1 MNLYDGNLAILS
13 SIAFTAAA
21 ALVLGVAAFITLA
34 LLWRLRRA
42 PVAGGLGEMLARHG
56 LDWGRLAAVGSIGE
70 VAAALD
76 RCAECRAKARCAQW
90 IESGERDG
98 YAAFGQNA
106 AFFER
111 VTVAA
116 KR

>member
-1 MNLYDGNLAILS
+1 MNLYDGNIAILG

-21 ALVLGVAAFITLA
+21 VLTLGVAAFIVLSV
-34 LLWRLRRA
+34 LWRLRRE
-42 PVAGGLGEMLARHG
+42 PVPGGLGEMLVRHG
-56 LDWGRLAAVGSIGE
+56 LDWGRLAAIGSIGE
-70 VAAALD
+70 VSTALE
-76 RCAECRAKARCAQW
+76 RCAECRARARCAQW

-98 YAAFGQNA
+98 YQAFCPNA

-111 VTVAA
+111 VTAAA

>member
-1 MNLYDGNLAILS
+1 MNLYDGNIAILG
-13 SIAFTAAA
+13 SIAFGAAA
-21 ALVLGVAAFITLA
+21 ALILGVAAFITLA

-70 VAAALD
+70 VSTALD

-98 YAAFGQNA
+98 YQAFCPNA

-111 VTVAA
+111 VTAAA